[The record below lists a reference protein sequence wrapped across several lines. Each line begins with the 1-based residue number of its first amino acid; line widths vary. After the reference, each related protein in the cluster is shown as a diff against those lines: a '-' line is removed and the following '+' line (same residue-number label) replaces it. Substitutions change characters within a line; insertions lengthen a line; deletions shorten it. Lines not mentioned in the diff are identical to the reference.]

1 MMAPQLKV
9 TMPERSARENEF
21 VLVEASH
28 PIRWRFTN
36 PFMNWKVTAL
46 VSGLALMH
54 PVGYFCF
61 IGVTRKEVG
70 LNCKKNL
77 LTGRNGEI

>member
-1 MMAPQLKV
+1 
-9 TMPERSARENEF
+9 
-21 VLVEASH
+21 
-28 PIRWRFTN
+28 
-36 PFMNWKVTAL
+36 MNWKVTAL